1 MAARSFRKTHPTSNN
16 ITTSERRS
24 AEDVQKVNGLAQIRR
39 LDQLPNAYR
48 QGQLDALCGVYSVIN
63 ACRFMMKST
72 GLRKNLG
79 AWELLVAIVNML
91 EEKRKFAD
99 ITCNGMRF
107 RDHDRMLDTAKR
119 FLLGKHGLVLEV
131 RKPLVK
137 LRHPTAKQAF
147 RMAKDHLANSGAAV
161 FLSFETEQ
169 YGHWTVIS
177 TIADGKVSFFDSTGL
192 RPKPIADFRLT
203 PDPDQPLKKKFE
215 FRKSGMVFVQLSTA
229 GPS

>member
-1 MAARSFRKTHPTSNN
+1 MAARSFRKTPPTSSN
-16 ITTSERRS
+16 ITTSESRS
-24 AEDVQKVNGLAQIRR
+24 AAAVQKVRGVAQIRR

-63 ACRFMMKST
+63 ASRFMMKSAC
-72 GLRKNLG
+72 LHKNLG
-79 AWELLVAIVNML
+79 AWELLVAIVGML

-137 LRHPTAKQAF
+137 LRRPTAKQAF
-147 RMAKDHLANSGAAV
+147 RMAKDHLENSGTAV

-177 TIADGKVSFFDSTGL
+177 AIAGGKVYFFDSTGM
-192 RPKPIADFRLT
+192 RPKPIDSFRLT
-203 PDPDQPLKKKFE
+203 PDPEQPLRKKFE
-215 FRKSGMVFVQLSTA
+215 FRKSGIVFARISE
-229 GPS
+229 P

>member
-1 MAARSFRKTHPTSNN
+1 MLGGALGKIPPTSNN

-24 AEDVQKVNGLAQIRR
+24 AAAVQKVRGVAQIKR
-39 LDQLPNAYR
+39 LDQLPNPYR

-63 ACRFMMKST
+63 ASRFMMKSA
-72 GLRKNLG
+72 GLHKNLG
-79 AWELLVAIVNML
+79 AWELLVAIVDML

-107 RDHDRMLDTAKR
+107 KDHDKMLDTAKK
-119 FLLGKHGLVLEV
+119 FLLGKHGIVLEV

-137 LRHPTAKQAF
+137 LRRPSAKQAF
-147 RMAKDHLANSGAAV
+147 RMAKDHLANRGAAV

-177 TIADGKVSFFDSTGL
+177 AIAGGKVSFFDSSGL

-215 FRKSGMVFVQLSTA
+215 FRKSGMVFVQLSKA